1 VNTVPALGAATD
13 IYILKITYLLYSNQW
28 YCLVLDGW
36 MVVPVRAENNVI
48 WGLCYSFFTVV
59 IVATSL

>member
-13 IYILKITYLLYSNQW
+13 IYILKITYLFYSIQW

-59 IVATSL
+59 IAATSL